1 MSIDP
6 MTIISLHDVQKQY
19 RLNGN
24 TVTAVQGISLSISR
38 GEFVAFSGPSGSGK
52 STLFSLIAA
61 MSKPTAGR
69 VVVTGQDVTE
79 FDNAQGAI
87 LRRKMF
93 GFVFQSFNLMPVLS
107 AFENI
112 ELPLLLTRM
121 ASQERRARVMELAE
135 RLELTALLDH
145 RPGAMSGGQRQRVA
159 IARALVTRPQIII
172 ADEPTANLDS
182 KIGHMV
188 LELARERCRQ
198 DDVTFVFSSHDP
210 AMVVQAD
217 RVITLHDGRVANDKS
232 THATGAAMRLA
243 ANERQRP

>member
-1 MSIDP
+1 
-6 MTIISLHDVQKQY
+6 MTLISLHGVQKQY
-19 RLNGN
+19 QLNGN
-24 TVTAVQGISLSISR
+24 TVTAVQDISLSIAR

-69 VVVTGQDVTE
+69 IVVAGEDITG
-79 FDNAQGAI
+79 FDNAQAAM

-112 ELPLLLTRM
+112 ELPLLLTGMTR
-121 ASQERRARVMELAE
+121 AERRVRVEELAE
-135 RLELTALLDH
+135 RLELKPLLSH
-145 RPGAMSGGQRQRVA
+145 RPDAMSGGQRQRVA
-159 IARALVTRPQIII
+159 IARALVTRPQIVI

-182 KIGHMV
+182 KIGHLV
-188 LELARERCRQ
+188 LELAKERCRQ

-210 AMVVQAD
+210 AMVAQAD
-217 RVITLHDGRVANDKS
+217 RVVTLHDGHIANDKS
-232 THATGAAMRLA
+232 SRAGSAAMRLA
-243 ANERQRP
+243 ANE